1 MAFTSSFNKTVK
13 VQEVDKF
20 DSIMT
25 ALAIWYL
32 GSHVDFA
39 AVAKDCSR

>member
-1 MAFTSSFNKTVK
+1 MAFTPSFNKTVRA
-13 VQEVDKF
+13 QEVDKF

-32 GSHVDFA
+32 GGHVDFVT
-39 AVAKDCSR
+39 VAKDCSR